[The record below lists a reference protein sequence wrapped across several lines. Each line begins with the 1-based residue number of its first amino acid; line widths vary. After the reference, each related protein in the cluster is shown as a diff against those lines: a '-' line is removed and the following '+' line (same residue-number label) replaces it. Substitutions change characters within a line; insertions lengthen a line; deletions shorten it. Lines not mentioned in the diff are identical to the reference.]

1 MNLETWLKQENILS
15 CLDGLKAAGVTEPNE
30 LCELTEQDLEA
41 MLGWN
46 LLTRRRVI
54 KAISKLNGMNQEPTI
69 LEVAQSRSRHGSGD
83 LIKPGVRSKTKSP
96 RMKPNSPHYR
106 RKKSFSNQKPREKG
120 HKGRSRSVNC
130 LSSLSITGDDWG
142 RYSDKSVTS
151 IRTTRPR
158 TGSRTREKRR
168 KVTKFLPNGRTV
180 TEWSTPRRNSGGEE
194 KPHSDPFKSA
204 TKLPDTNAVLVSVV
218 SAPMATPPAKIAKKY
233 KTMRYLDRPKSHPPK
248 PKWVKSSSL
257 RSQKTE
263 PKEMLRYQTERRS
276 SGKLSRRNTP
286 NDYFSDISSGEH
298 QNMQG
303 FWRDWSDDTGSPAYN
318 DLGLPNFPVDSQYN
332 VLDSP
337 SMPPMDIIPQGQQ
350 RSTVDL
356 GAYHVSLSSDEF
368 ESNANHCLRD
378 TQQNISYIPEGIPLT
393 PGEGGGQNEFSG
405 RKKSKSRRST
415 RRRRNG
421 RAAAEHRDE
430 FGSASPPLPYASN
443 LHKQGVKK
451 YGETSSVC
459 YYRSDAIKMR
469 EKRAH
474 SVDAISNSMIVG
486 NKRPAATSLSYTG
499 NKQKQDKRKDSNYE
513 ISEPI
518 EQGFGNSKKKG
529 LQWGD
534 DASLSSCALVRKPAE
549 WVYSNS
555 TMDSITPVLDKRA
568 VKGGKEITEF
578 GNSQYSHDE
587 LSGQKHSHRQTEKKA
602 DSFENDLFNPK
613 QTLRVIPYLP
623 SLSGTEDVVLAINN
637 RLFDCQEPSLV
648 SKVQPKIVVLVNRV
662 KKMATSV
669 VVEME
674 SREEINM
681 RNKVAD
687 NMNIVLT
694 FKKEISDN
702 HRGFEELLQSLLME
716 RNPFGD
722 LDVLLIEQ
730 RKLTEIV
737 AENENLM
744 EGGDKDINK
753 LREKAKLF
761 ENFGQQALLEI
772 QKNPS
777 KALEEM
783 IAAVENYKKEE
794 KVIESVKMAIRKKKK
809 LDRAISNSR
818 RMEQYIENVMAQLRY
833 NIELM
838 KACEEAL
845 KEELAQTNVKTRK
858 SRKVLDLETSG
869 KNSIVAKP
877 KNTET
882 RQKIPYTELPLRLNK
897 PFEQTCKKIQR
908 RYTGLSFMQLQY
920 TFLMVKRHFLL
931 LLRLYKTYTGM
942 EEKNGRVFAGMSCA
956 IWILCCQSLE
966 LPDNFNSR
974 QQNYQTKIFY
984 QCAHSRSREKDSI
997 LRYDDFI
1004 EAITQIAMH
1013 ASPEKEVW
1021 DAIDHLIMYHVI
1033 PKALDGWDIELPNRN
1048 LLAIFEEVNNKAI
1061 LQRVFSHYCSYQDK
1075 EVQGKLLSFSKWE
1088 KMVYQ
1093 KDEKVLSF
1101 MNWQK
1106 LCQDV
1111 TQVGMNDRTR
1121 FRQPTLQDQQFAFFT
1136 SKSLFPKRG
1145 CANYTDAL
1153 CWEEFLDAVV
1163 RLAFK
1168 VVVIAAQKENHPIRE
1183 KTRILI
1189 RWLASIA

>member
-15 CLDGLKAAGVTEPNE
+15 CLDGLKAAGVTEPQE

-54 KAISKLNGMNQEPTI
+54 SAISKLNGMNQEPTI
-69 LEVAQSRSRHGSGD
+69 LEVAKSRSRAGSGD

-96 RMKPNSPHYR
+96 RMKPTSPHYR
-106 RKKSFSNQKPREKG
+106 RKKSLSNHKPREKG

-142 RYSDKSVTS
+142 RFSDKSATS

-158 TGSRTREKRR
+158 NGSRTREKRR

-204 TKLPDTNAVLVSVV
+204 TKLPERDTVLVSVV
-218 SAPMATPPAKIAKKY
+218 SAPMGTAPEKISKKY
-233 KTMRYLDRPKSHPPK
+233 KTMLYLDRPKANSAK
-248 PKWVKSSSL
+248 PRWIKASSL
-257 RSQKTE
+257 RSQRTE
-263 PKEMLRYQTERRS
+263 PREILRYHPERRS
-276 SGKLSRRNTP
+276 SGKLSRKNTS

-318 DLGLPNFPVDSQYN
+318 DLGLPSFPPDAPNN

-337 SMPPMDIIPQGQQ
+337 SMPPMNIIPSGQQ
-350 RSTVDL
+350 RSPVDL
-356 GAYHVSLSSDEF
+356 GAYHVSLSSEGSD
-368 ESNANHCLRD
+368 SNANHFRD
-378 TQQNISYIPEGIPLT
+378 TQPNISFIPEDIPLT
-393 PGEGGGQNEFSG
+393 PCEAGGQTEFSG
-405 RKKSKSRRST
+405 RIKSKSRRST
-415 RRRRNG
+415 HLRRNG

-430 FGSASPPLPYASN
+430 FGSASPPLPYTSN
-443 LHKQGVKK
+443 FHKQGMKK

-469 EKRAH
+469 KQRAH

-486 NKRPAATSLSYTG
+486 NKRPSATSMSYTG
-499 NKQKQDKRKDSNYE
+499 NKQKQDKRKYSNYE

-555 TMDSITPVLDKRA
+555 TMDSITPVTDKRT
-568 VKGGKEITEF
+568 VKGAKEITEF
-578 GNSQYSHDE
+578 GNSPFFHDE
-587 LSGQKHSHRQTEKKA
+587 LFGQKNSHRQTEKKA
-602 DSFENDLFNPK
+602 ESFENDLFNPK

-623 SLSGTEDVVLAINN
+623 ALSGTEDVVLAINN

-662 KKMATSV
+662 KKLAL
-669 VVEME
+669 E
-674 SREEINM
+674 SREELNM
-681 RNKVAD
+681 RNKVAN

-694 FKKEISDN
+694 FKKEISDK

-737 AENENLM
+737 AENENLL
-744 EGGDKDINK
+744 GGGGKGLNK
-753 LREKAKLF
+753 SREKA
-761 ENFGQQALLEI
+761 EQALIEI
-772 QKNPS
+772 QKNPA
-777 KALEEM
+777 KTLEEM

-794 KVIESVKMAIRKKKK
+794 KVIESVKMAMQKKKK

-833 NIELM
+833 NIQLM

-845 KEELAQTNVKTRK
+845 KEEIDHTTNVKTRK
-858 SRKVLDLETSG
+858 SRKVLDLETSS
-869 KNSIVAKP
+869 KNKIVGKP
-877 KNTET
+877 KET
-882 RQKIPYTELPLRLNK
+882 GNSQKIPYTELPLRLNK

-920 TFLMVKRHFLL
+920 TFLMVKRHFML
-931 LLRLYKTYTGM
+931 LLRLYKTYTGI
-942 EEKNGRVFAGMSCA
+942 EGKNGQVFAGMSCA
-956 IWILCCQSLE
+956 IWTLCCQSLE
-966 LPDNFNSR
+966 LPDNFKSR

-984 QCAHSRSREKDSI
+984 QCAHSRNREKDSI

-1021 DAIDHLIMYHVI
+1021 DAIEHLIMYHVI
-1033 PKALDGWDIELPNRN
+1033 PKALDGWNIELPNRN

-1168 VVVIAAQKENHPIRE
+1168 IVVIGAQKEHPIRD